1 MGPTQPTHINIAL
14 HAKTHTQ
21 RLKTGRIQRAT
32 SREKARPAETEE
44 AHSKRLD
51 AVKASQGWRVL
62 QRPVMY
68 VGNVSKLQKPLR
80 PRLLPLRLEKNV
92 ANVSKLKEPAWP
104 KFVLLRLRKTVGN
117 DSKLRKPLGLRLL
130 PLRLERSC

>member
-1 MGPTQPTHINIAL
+1 MDPTQPTHINIAL

-51 AVKASQGWRVL
+51 AVKASQALARAAETSDVRRKCL
-62 QRPVMY
+62 EASKTSKTKAL
-68 VGNVSKLQKPLR
+68 VSETGEERRK
-80 PRLLPLRLEKNV
+80 RL
-92 ANVSKLKEPAWP
+92 
-104 KFVLLRLRKTVGN
+104 
-117 DSKLRKPLGLRLL
+117 
-130 PLRLERSC
+130 